1 MYIIKKKAPVEATL
15 AAYIRV
21 LFAIIYINI
30 TYRKMDSKDS
40 KKYNKDSMFKGWFCT
55 WPHCPLS
62 KEDALEML
70 KTAKLPE
77 IVEYVI
83 AEELH
88 ADGQPHLHAF
98 IKLAKKVRFAQA
110 AFDLG
115 EYHGHY
121 EPAKSWKAV
130 AAYCK
135 KEGNYIANFDLDSAR
150 AKKASHNAKLL
161 ELDPKKAVDD
171 GYIGLCALPMLLKA
185 KRAYANLDDVPDV
198 LERDCWWIHGPA
210 GAGKSYACRVAFP
223 GLYCKPQNK
232 WWDGYNGESVVLMD
246 DFDKTGA
253 CLAHYMKIWAD
264 GYSFNAEIKGGMVR
278 PRYDTLLVTS
288 NYLPEDIF
296 TDDAELVAAIRRR
309 FKVIALDD
317 RAGQAAL
324 IQKIRPENN

>member
-1 MYIIKKKAPVEATL
+1 MVDKVDK
-15 AAYIRV
+15 
-21 LFAIIYINI
+21 N
-30 TYRKMDSKDS
+30 
-40 KKYNKDSMFKGWFCT
+40 KYAKGWFCT
-55 WPHCPLS
+55 WPKCPIGKEMCLEELS
-62 KEDALEML
+62 
-70 KTAKLPE
+70 AKWK

-83 AEELH
+83 CEEKH
-88 ADGQPHLHAF
+88 QDGDAHLHAF
-98 IKLAKKVRFAQA
+98 LKLDHRVNFKASM
-110 AFDLG
+110 FDVAG
-115 EYHGHY
+115 YHGNY
-121 EPAKSWKAV
+121 QVAKSWRAV
-130 AAYCK
+130 QAYVK
-135 KEGNYIANFDLDSAR
+135 KDGDYITNIDLDAAR
-150 AKKASHNAKLL
+150 AKKAAHNAKLL
-161 ELDPKKAVDD
+161 ELDPKKAVDE

-185 KRAYANLDDVPDV
+185 KRAYANLDAVPDV

-232 WWDGYNGESVVLMD
+232 WWDGYNGENVVLMD

-296 TDDAELVAAIRRR
+296 KDDEELCAAIRRR

-324 IQKIRPENN
+324 IQKIQKKNN

>member
-1 MYIIKKKAPVEATL
+1 MLYS
-15 AAYIRV
+15 
-21 LFAIIYINI
+21 I
-30 TYRKMDSKDS
+30 TNRKMVDKVD
-40 KKYNKDSMFKGWFCT
+40 KKIYAKGWFCT
-55 WPHCPLS
+55 WPKCPIG
-62 KEDALEML
+62 KEMCLEEL
-70 KTAKLPE
+70 NAKWN

-83 AEELH
+83 AEEKH
-88 ADGQPHLHAF
+88 QDGDAHLHAF
-98 IKLAKKVRFAQA
+98 LKLDHRVNFKASM
-110 AFDLG
+110 FDVAGYHG
-115 EYHGHY
+115 EYQV
-121 EPAKSWKAV
+121 AKSWRAV
-130 AAYCK
+130 QAYVK
-135 KEGNYIANFDLDSAR
+135 KDGDYITNIDLDAAR
-150 AKKASHNAKLL
+150 AKKAAHNAKLL
-161 ELDPKKAVDD
+161 ELDPKKAVDE

-185 KRAYANLDDVPDV
+185 KRAYANLDAVPDV

-232 WWDGYNGESVVLMD
+232 WWDGYNGETAVLLD

-309 FKVIALDD
+309 FKVIKLED

-324 IQKIRPENN
+324 IQKIQKNN

>member
-1 MYIIKKKAPVEATL
+1 M
-15 AAYIRV
+15 
-21 LFAIIYINI
+21 YINI
-30 TYRKMDSKDS
+30 TNRKMATKATIA
-40 KKYNKDSMFKGWFCT
+40 KGWFCT
-55 WPHCPLS
+55 WPQCKMT
-62 KEDALEML
+62 KESALQCLQEKMQL
-70 KTAKLPE
+70 
-77 IVEYVI
+77 VEWLI

-88 ADGQPHLHAF
+88 ADGEPHLHAF
-98 IKLAKKVRFAQA
+98 LKLTKRERWSATR
-110 AFDLG
+110 FDLEEDG
-115 EYHGHY
+115 VTYHGNY
-121 EPAKSWKAV
+121 QVAKSWRAV
-130 AAYCK
+130 EQYCK
-135 KEGNYIANFDLDSAR
+135 KDGNYITNIDVDAAR
-150 AKKASHNAKLL
+150 AKKAAHNAKLL
-161 ELDPKKAVDD
+161 ELDPKKAVDE

-198 LERDCWWIHGPA
+198 LERTCWWIHGPA
-210 GAGKSYACRVAFP
+210 GAGKSYACRVAYP

-232 WWDGYNGESVVLMD
+232 WWDGYNGENVVLMD

-309 FKVIALDD
+309 FKVIKLED